1 MQMSHNGNAFLTT
14 ENDARGEGGDGQGDV
29 DGLVRSVHRATQAGG
44 RGCGGRADGER
55 VEDDNHEPAQS
66 QVRVHSLK
74 HYTLDPAYN
83 AYKELGCYEHPAIT
97 SNFFLR
103 REHF

>member
-1 MQMSHNGNAFLTT
+1 MSHNGNSFLKT

-44 RGCGGRADGER
+44 GGCGGRAGSER
-55 VEDDNHEPAQS
+55 DEDDNHEPAQS

-74 HYTLDPAYN
+74 HYTLDPAY
-83 AYKELGCYEHPAIT
+83 KELGYYEHPAIT
-97 SNFFLR
+97 SNFFLKK
-103 REHF
+103 EHF